1 MSSQT
6 EMALEQAAPD
16 AGLLSRM
23 FATADRLMVKKL
35 RNNDRD
41 WAHNRSK
48 HQAGVFIPVETRDSG
63 FFPEL
68 TVKRRKQ
75 AAAAEIREA
84 FFLTVLAGRWAKNAQ
99 AILSTIPVRAT
110 KPI

>member
-23 FATADRLMVKKL
+23 FATADRIMVKKL

-41 WAHNRSK
+41 WAHNHSK
-48 HQAGVFIPVETRDSG
+48 HQAGVFNSCGNTGQRVLSGADSQEAQTG
-63 FFPEL
+63 RCC
-68 TVKRRKQ
+68 RRQ
-75 AAAAEIREA
+75 LLQICYRSP
-84 FFLTVLAGRWAKNAQ
+84 FLLWDARKNAMVGDMN
-99 AILSTIPVRAT
+99 A
-110 KPI
+110 

>member
-6 EMALEQAAPD
+6 EMVLEQADPD

-23 FATADRLMVKKL
+23 FATADRIMVKKL

-41 WAHNRSK
+41 WAHNHSK

-68 TVKRRKQ
+68 TVKTRKQ
-75 AAAAEIREA
+75 AGAAEIREA
-84 FFLTVLAGRWAKNAQ
+84 FFPTVW
-99 AILSTIPVRAT
+99 P
-110 KPI
+110 